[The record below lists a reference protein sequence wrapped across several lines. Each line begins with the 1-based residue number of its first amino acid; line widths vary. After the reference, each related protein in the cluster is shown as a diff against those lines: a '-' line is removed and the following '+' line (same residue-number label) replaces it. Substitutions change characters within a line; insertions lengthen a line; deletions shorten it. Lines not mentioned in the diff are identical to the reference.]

1 MCRLPSQCKFSDHG
15 CTIEL
20 MKTNLESHEK
30 DCLYRMVRCADLAC
44 HEKIPFVGLL
54 DHIKNDHE
62 REDFVNAEG
71 SNYKSHF
78 IVNEDDFTRGKYPTL
93 TKNYLKL
100 KLFKFLPAFRC
111 TVARWL

>member
-20 MKTNLESHEK
+20 MKTTLESHEK

-78 IVNEDDFTRGKYPTL
+78 IVNEDDFTRGTQHK
-93 TKNYLKL
+93 
-100 KLFKFLPAFRC
+100 
-111 TVARWL
+111 

>member
-1 MCRLPSQCKFSDHG
+1 
-15 CTIEL
+15 

-93 TKNYLKL
+93 TKNYLKP
-100 KLFKFLPAFRC
+100 FKFVPVHRRTL
-111 TVARWL
+111 VIDV

>member
-1 MCRLPSQCKFSDHG
+1 
-15 CTIEL
+15 
-20 MKTNLESHEK
+20 MKTTLESHEK

-93 TKNYLKL
+93 TKNYLKP
-100 KLFKFLPAFRC
+100 FKFLPAFRC